1 MTDPIMIDRPRV
13 VLTGGI
19 SGGHTFPLIAVSRA
33 LRKQFPPASPEGGE
47 GVEFMFL
54 GPEGRFETEAMA
66 KEDIPTHHIATGK
79 WRRYF
84 SFQNFIDLFRI
95 PIGIIQA
102 LWHLYVFMPEAVFSK
117 GGAASVPVVLAARIL
132 RIPVVLHDSDA
143 VAGRAN
149 RFLAKHAERI
159 AIAYPSARKY
169 FPERKTALTGNPVRE
184 EIMAGDADRA
194 AAAYGLS
201 RERQTLLVL
210 GGSQGAYFLNA
221 ALLKILPE
229 LLSRDVQVI
238 HQSGADNYEAIKRAI
253 ESHDEALPNASR
265 YILKPFFQA
274 EELADAFALSTLVL
288 SRAGAGSIA
297 EIAAVKKPAILVPLA
312 SAANDEQRM
321 NAYDVAEVGGAL
333 VLEEANMGKNMLLE
347 NILELFNHP
356 ETAASMS
363 EKIGAFYHP
372 DAADAIASGIREII
386 ADRSA

>member
-1 MTDPIMIDRPRV
+1 MSDLPRI

-19 SGGHTFPLIAVSRA
+19 SGGHTFPLVAVARA
-33 LRKQFPPASPEGGE
+33 LRKQFPPASPTGGE
-47 GVEFMFL
+47 GVEFLFL
-54 GPEGRFETEAMA
+54 GPQGRFEVEAMT
-66 KEDIPTHHIATGK
+66 KENIPTHHIATGK

-84 SFQNFIDLFRI
+84 SFQNFTDLFRI
-95 PIGIIQA
+95 PVGFVQA
-102 LWHLYVFMPEAVFSK
+102 LSQLYAFMPEAVFSK
-117 GGAASVPVVLAARIL
+117 GGAASVPVVLAARVL

-149 RFLAKHAERI
+149 RFLSRFAERI
-159 AIAYPSARKY
+159 AIAYPSAKQY
-169 FPERKTALTGNPVRE
+169 FPERKTAITGNPVRE

-221 ALLKILPE
+221 ALLKILPD

-238 HQSGADNYEAIKRAI
+238 HQSGADNYEAIEQAI
-253 ESHDEALPNASR
+253 AAHDEPLPNSS
-265 YILKPFFQA
+265 YYVIKPFFQA

-297 EIAAVKKPAILVPLA
+297 EIAAVKKPSILVPLA

-333 VLEEANMGKNMLLE
+333 VLEEANMGKNMLFE
-347 NILELFNHP
+347 NILELLGHP
-356 ETAASMS
+356 ETLASMS
-363 EKIGAFYHP
+363 EKINAFHHP

-386 ADRSA
+386 TKKQ